1 MKIITSDSK
10 LACSA
15 HAADIILNEI
25 KRNKK
30 AVLGLATGSTVEDLY
45 DCLIKKTKSDGVDW
59 SGIRSFNLDEY
70 VGLKEDEYNQS
81 YRYFMDSKLFD
92 HININKANTNF
103 PIKVN
108 DKAEA
113 NQSFANYDEAIKN
126 AGGIDIQVL
135 GIGNNGHIA
144 FNEPGSSIDS
154 LTRCVQLTP
163 STIKANSRFFAS
175 EDDVPKLAI
184 SMGLRSILNSKKI
197 ILLAFGENKREA
209 LNHLINAKSF
219 DPNWPCTCLHNHSDL
234 IVITDLK

>member
-1 MKIITSDSK
+1 MKVIRMDSK
-10 LACSA
+10 LACSE
-15 HAADIILNEI
+15 HAADIIVHEI
-25 KRNKK
+25 KHNHK

-45 DCLIKKTKSDGVDW
+45 DCLIKKTQHDNIDW
-59 SGIRSFNLDEY
+59 SGISSFNLDEY
-70 VGLKEDEYNQS
+70 VGLKENEYDQS

-92 HININKANTNF
+92 HVNINKSNTNF

-113 NQSFANYDEAIKN
+113 NQSFANYDELIKN

-163 STIKANSRFFAS
+163 STIKANSRFFAK
-175 EDDVPKLAI
+175 EEDVPKLAI
-184 SMGLRSILNSKKI
+184 SMGLKSILNAKKL

-209 LNHLINAKSF
+209 LNKLINAKSF
-219 DPNWPCTCLHNHSDL
+219 DPNWPCTCLYNHKDL
-234 IVITDLK
+234 IIITDLK

>member
-1 MKIITSDSK
+1 MKVIKMESK
-10 LACSA
+10 LACSEY
-15 HAADIILNEI
+15 AADIIINEI
-25 KRNKK
+25 KHNHK
-30 AVLGLATGSTVEDLY
+30 AILGLATGSTVEDLY
-45 DCLIKKTKSDGVDW
+45 DCLIKKSKSSNIDW
-59 SGIRSFNLDEY
+59 SGITSFNLDEY
-70 VGLKEDEYNQS
+70 VGLKENEYDQS

-92 HININKANTNF
+92 HLNINKANTNF

-113 NQSFANYDEAIKN
+113 NQSFANYDELIKST
-126 AGGIDIQVL
+126 GGIDIQVL

-144 FNEPGSSIDS
+144 FNEPGSSIES

-184 SMGLRSILNSKKI
+184 SMGLKSILNAKKL

-209 LNHLINAKSF
+209 LNKLINAKSF
-219 DPNWPCTCLHNHSDL
+219 DPNWPCTCLHDHKDL
-234 IVITDLK
+234 IIITDLK